1 MRLQHLAETLTGLR
15 ACHSDADLT
24 GVAIDSRSAKP
35 GDLFVA
41 MPGARY
47 DGHYFVEDALKRGAS
62 AALVSQPEIFHE
74 LRQQDRPC
82 ALVIDATDACW
93 RASKQIYGDP
103 SAKLVVIGVT
113 GTNGKTTVAWLLS
126 QVLTQFGCKAAYMG
140 TLGARVGDRQLSTG
154 LTTPFSPEV
163 NSILKGFVDDGV
175 THVVMEV
182 SSHALAQRRIDG
194 VEFDAAVFT
203 NLSQDHLD
211 FHPDI
216 EDYFNAKRRLFVGLP
231 SSKRLHSIINADDEF
246 GRRLLKELKDS
257 ISFGESPAANLRIL
271 SSGCTASEI
280 HFQAAWGG
288 ETVEVHAPMG
298 ARFNVMNALAAM
310 GAGLTLGYEAAAIAE
325 ALAGVRP
332 APGRFESV
340 PTGRD
345 FDVLVD
351 YAHTPDAL
359 EKLLESVRELK
370 PKRILTVF
378 GCGGDRD
385 RTKRPLMARAASR
398 LSDVVFVTS
407 DNPRTEDPLQ
417 IIHDILEG
425 MDPGK
430 NPVVE
435 PDRRKAIELA
445 LREAKPGDVVVIAGK
460 GHEDYQILGTNK
472 IHFDDREV
480 AADVIGRMRA

>member
-24 GVAIDSRSAKP
+24 GVAIDSRSVKV

-47 DGHYFVEDALKRGAS
+47 DGHYFVEDALKRGAA

-74 LRQQDRPC
+74 LQQQNRPC

-93 RASKQIYGDP
+93 RVSKQIYGDP
-103 SAKLVVIGVT
+103 SAKLVVVGVT

-126 QVLTQFGCKAAYMG
+126 QILTQFGCTTAYMG

-154 LTTPFSPEV
+154 LTTPFSPEI
-163 NSILKGFVDDGV
+163 NSLLKGFADDGV

-216 EDYFNAKRRLFVGLP
+216 EDYFIAKRRLFVDLP
-231 SSKRLHSIINADDEF
+231 SSKRLHSVINADDEF
-246 GRRLLKELKDS
+246 GRRLLMEVKDA
-257 ISFGESPAANLRIL
+257 ISFGESSAAHLRL
-271 SSGCTASEI
+271 LTSRCTVSEI
-280 HFQAAWGG
+280 HFKAEWGG
-288 ETVEVHAPMG
+288 DTVEVHAPMG

-310 GAGLTLGYEAAAIAE
+310 GAGLTLGYEATAIAE
-325 ALAGVRP
+325 ALSGVSP

-340 PTGRD
+340 PTGQD

-359 EKLLESVRELK
+359 EKLLESVRDLK
-370 PKRILTVF
+370 PKRVLTVF

-385 RTKRPLMARAASR
+385 KTKRPLMARAASR

-407 DNPRTEDPLQ
+407 DNPRTEDPLR
-417 IIHDILEG
+417 IIEDILEG
-425 MDPGK
+425 MDPGTD
-430 NPVVE
+430 PFVE
-435 PDRRKAIELA
+435 PDRRKAIEMA
-445 LREAKPGDVVVIAGK
+445 VSSAEPGDVVVIAGK
-460 GHEDYQILGTNK
+460 GHEDYQILGTEK

-480 AADVIGRMRA
+480 AAAAIGRMPA